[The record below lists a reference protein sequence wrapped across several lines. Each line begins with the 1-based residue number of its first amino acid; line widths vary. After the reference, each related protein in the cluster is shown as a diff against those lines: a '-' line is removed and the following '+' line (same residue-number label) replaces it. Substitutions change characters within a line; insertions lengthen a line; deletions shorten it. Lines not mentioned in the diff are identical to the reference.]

1 MTLPIRIDVTV
12 DEAAFSDRA
21 ALQRFADRMS
31 AHAASTLAED
41 YGDESEHGG
50 RMDGYEGPFVLLA
63 TPQTVALP

>member
-1 MTLPIRIDVTV
+1 MILPIRIDVEV
-12 DEAAFSDRA
+12 DEAAFAGRDE
-21 ALQRFADRMS
+21 LQRFADQMA

-63 TPQTVALP
+63 TPQPVELP